1 MKEKPPAGP
10 CARQELAGR
19 LGVAFGDVMAWV
31 AWTRPVASEDESHVL
46 GCREHPC
53 RVCSVVDELG
63 LEVGIRSCP
72 LLKPTERVESLVGN
86 VWHFDPPKLG
96 IDAEAHAGRGSG
108 ALAFVG
114 LPDGVATKVREVA
127 GAPRCGTNPHGCVL
141 RPCVAFGVIG
151 ESKTGRVCHART
163 IPRWHVC
170 SPCSLLVRLPFRL
183 GYM

>member
-10 CARQELAGR
+10 CARQAVAGQ

-53 RVCSVVDELG
+53 RVCSVADELG

-72 LLKPTERVESLVGN
+72 LLKPTARVGALVG
-86 VWHFDPPKLG
+86 
-96 IDAEAHAGRGSG
+96 
-108 ALAFVG
+108 
-114 LPDGVATKVREVA
+114 
-127 GAPRCGTNPHGCVL
+127 
-141 RPCVAFGVIG
+141 IG
-151 ESKTGRVCHART
+151 EPKPGRVCHART